1 MSKVSKTWDHY
12 REYLWSICK
21 LASEKRSIPLTVTPP
36 SGPVNLPHLLLLF
49 SHQPHWTQWSSNKK
63 GSSGVR
69 ISPLSVSLPRNL
81 SLQVYSWLT
90 SALLTG
96 LHLTVTSWRR
106 QPDHHIH
113 GYLHPY
119 LLHPFLSPCSIC
131 CLALIAI
138 WLCFYLFIFSLNC
151 HNHHNIS
158 SVVLWVLSDLSCSF

>member
-1 MSKVSKTWDHY
+1 MRPLSWISV
-12 REYLWSICK
+12 EYLQASIWETVYTTDCD
-21 LASEKRSIPLTVTPP
+21 STIWTCQPL
-36 SGPVNLPHLLLLF
+36 SHLLLLF

-96 LHLTVTSWRR
+96 LHLNVTSWRR

-151 HNHHNIS
+151 HNHFNIS